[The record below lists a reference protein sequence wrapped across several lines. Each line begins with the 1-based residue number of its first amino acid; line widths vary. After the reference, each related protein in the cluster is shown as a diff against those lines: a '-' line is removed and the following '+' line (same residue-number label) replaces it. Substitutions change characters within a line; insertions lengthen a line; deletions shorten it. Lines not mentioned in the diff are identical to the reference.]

1 MKNSIVAICFL
12 LITVAGVIAADAPYR
27 HIVLFKF
34 KDGAPATE
42 IEKVEK
48 AFVALKSSTGLIQEM
63 EWGTNVSPE
72 GKADGYTHCFF
83 VTFKS
88 KADLEAYL
96 PHPEHKKFGAGLKGL
111 IDKVLVID
119 YVAKSAE

>member
-1 MKNSIVAICFL
+1 MKNALAAIAL
-12 LITVAGVIAADAPYR
+12 LLVSVTAVTAADAPYR

-34 KDGAPATE
+34 KPDAPAAE
-42 IEKVEK
+42 IARVEK
-48 AFVALKSSTGLIQEM
+48 AFVALKANTGLIQQM

-72 GKADGYTHCFF
+72 GKADGFTHCFF

-96 PHPEHKKFGAGLKGL
+96 PHPAHQKFGAGLKGL
-111 IDKVLVID
+111 IDKVLVFD
-119 YVAKSAE
+119 YVAQAAE

>member
-1 MKNSIVAICFL
+1 MKNFLAAICL
-12 LITVAGVIAADAPYR
+12 LWVSSLSVIAADAPYR

-34 KDGAPATE
+34 KDGAPAAE
-42 IEKVEK
+42 IAKVEK
-48 AFVALKSSTGLIQEM
+48 AFVALKGSTGLVQEM

-72 GKADGYTHCFF
+72 GKADGFTHCFF

-96 PHPEHKKFGAGLKGL
+96 PHPEHKKFGAALKGL

-119 YVAKSAE
+119 YVAKSAD

>member
-1 MKNSIVAICFL
+1 MKTALASLATLVFSL
-12 LITVAGVIAADAPYR
+12 TTMTAADAPYR

-34 KDGAPATE
+34 KPDVPAAE
-42 IEKVEK
+42 VEKVEK
-48 AFVALKSSTGLIQEM
+48 AFVALKESIDQIEEL

-72 GKADGYTHCFF
+72 GKADGFTHGFF

-111 IDKVLVID
+111 IDKVLVFD
-119 YVAKSAE
+119 YVAKSAD

>member
-1 MKNSIVAICFL
+1 MKTTLYVLASLFFSIA
-12 LITVAGVIAADAPYR
+12 TMTAAEAPYR

-34 KDGAPATE
+34 KPEASSAE

-48 AFVALKSSTGLIQEM
+48 SFVALKGSIDGIQEM

-72 GKADGYTHCFF
+72 GKEDGFTHCFF
-83 VTFKS
+83 ITFKS

-111 IDKVLVID
+111 IDKVLVFD